1 MNKKERDEARELLK
15 LEAKLVRLRIEA
27 SHMKQRKWKEQDDRK
42 SNKLMTLLD
51 LGSELNRTRLLY
63 KTAGLAIPRKFRLG
77 ALLAAFALKAA
88 MK

>member
-1 MNKKERDEARELLK
+1 
-15 LEAKLVRLRIEA
+15 
-27 SHMKQRKWKEQDDRK
+27 
-42 SNKLMTLLD
+42 MTLLD

>member
-1 MNKKERDEARELLK
+1 MNKTERDEARELLQ

-27 SHMKQRKWKEQDDRK
+27 SYLKQRKLKEQEERK
-42 SNKLMTLLD
+42 ADTLMKLLD
-51 LGSELNRTRLLY
+51 LGNELTQTSLLY
-63 KTAGLAIPRKFRLG
+63 KTAGLAIPRKYRFG